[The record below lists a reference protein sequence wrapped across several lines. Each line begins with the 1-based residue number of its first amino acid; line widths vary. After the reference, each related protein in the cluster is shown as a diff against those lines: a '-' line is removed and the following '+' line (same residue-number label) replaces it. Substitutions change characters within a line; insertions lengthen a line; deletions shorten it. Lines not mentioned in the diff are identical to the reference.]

1 MPPLDPYKPV
11 GALDSVALR
20 TLDPVLGISID
31 GIARDIWIYGFPNR
45 RSQERKNPFGSK
57 GGECYV
63 RHWKSLNTFGEQG
76 T

>member
-31 GIARDIWIYGFPNR
+31 GIARDIRIYGFPNMEIQR
-45 RSQERKNPFGSK
+45 IEYAPHSLTAHNLNELNICKN
-57 GGECYV
+57 
-63 RHWKSLNTFGEQG
+63 
-76 T
+76 